1 MSIFRNI
8 FRRKRVDINH
18 YFQAMVEMS
27 NESDRTY
34 RNMIEI
40 YLDDIN
46 NGLLSPPVG
55 KLSTGPT
62 GEGLFKARLFGA
74 LFMVVAY
81 AYASQDEEGA
91 DKILQASS
99 GLAIEPLLGDG
110 DVTYS
115 REKAK
120 AIVDSYVSATLSAI
134 RGAIKQ
140 VPIMPDTN
148 SPEFDKL
155 VAQLN
160 DALKDSIGSE
170 NFTTKVQDRFSVL
183 IRSNCAHALH
193 NAARWASL

>member
-8 FRRKRVDINH
+8 FSRKGVDIKP
-18 YFQAMVEMS
+18 YFQAMVEMT

-40 YLDDIN
+40 YLDDIS
-46 NGLLSPPVG
+46 NGILSPPVG
-55 KLSTGPT
+55 KLSAGPT

-81 AYASQDEEGA
+81 TYASQDEEEA
-91 DKILQASS
+91 DRFLQASS

-115 REKAK
+115 RDRAK
-120 AIVDSYVSATLSAI
+120 AIVDSYVSATLTAI

-140 VPIMPDTN
+140 VLIKPNTN
-148 SPEFDKL
+148 SPEFDAL
-155 VAQLN
+155 VDQLN
-160 DALKDSIGSE
+160 DALKDSIGSV
-170 NFTTKVQDRFSVL
+170 NFTTEVQERFSVL
-183 IRSNCAHALH
+183 IRTNCAHALH
-193 NAARWASL
+193 QAARWVSL